1 MSGSSSTSLPSASMP
16 VELLGHAF
24 EGSQKV
30 LRRFSIDDVAVVLGS
45 GGGGGSGTNSE
56 VLEALDTL
64 GRQSVARQAQR
75 PGDSPYL
82 FTRDTAGGD
91 AINNAPL
98 APSEVGFDDD
108 GDIVRVAGADLIA
121 TRYMLS
127 LEPGRN
133 YRTRFVFRR
142 RVNPVDPSG
151 DTVQIGVFWYDQ
163 ARNALAGASQFTII
177 ENVPNVTTGSGRV
190 TREKAISRDGG
201 SGVLVPPAGA
211 RYARPYI
218 QTFGSTPQ
226 TDFEV
231 LGIQDVTDLNL
242 YAPDVSVFDSR
253 VTALETIDAGDR
265 LDLLESEVST
275 PLRRGFNTRSDAIAA
290 TIAPSIDTIETFGFT
305 SIGDGGARN
314 YKRAAS
320 EPVSSDKLQSD
331 DGAWWEV
338 FDDGHYL
345 KAEADAK
352 LAAGVLNGTQS
363 PVSENFGVTPAQNRD
378 TITLLGTAKTL
389 SYGAAIN
396 YLAGHFNLVVNR
408 TDSIQKI
415 TNTEGEFVP
424 FDLWPGQTC
433 AIFKASGVW
442 RVSRPNRYLAPAPG
456 IKIYVNHSTGSNAND
471 GLVTG
476 RAKATIQAA
485 YEAIAFHVDC
495 NGYGPTIEVLTP
507 DFTEAGIAITYPL
520 TGYHVSYLVG
530 VQNNPTARVWHV
542 PANQIGLQAR
552 DFCAIIVDG
561 FTLVADGTGATGFQA
576 AQHGVVDEW
585 NIRWGTFSGGYHMWS
600 YSGGSIGAVPGAYRS
615 IAGGANAHL
624 FSTGGD
630 FRFEGVTTLLE
641 AGLSFTVGFLYG
653 VGGGRTSVSGW
664 TFTGA
669 TPVSVGSTYQFT
681 LDGAH
686 SVALNGQRLPG
697 VNIAGGGG
705 RIRCG
710 GYATGIKKDGDA
722 NVYRMYNATGEYVQ
736 SDISST
742 IFASG

>member
-30 LRRFSIDDVAVVLGS
+30 LRRFSIDDVAAVLGS

-190 TREKAISRDGG
+190 TREKTISRDGG

-218 QTFGSTPQ
+218 QTFGATPQ

-231 LGIQDVTDLNL
+231 IGIQDVTDLNL

-275 PLRRGFNTRSDAIAA
+275 PLRRGFNTRSDAAAA
-290 TIAPSIDTIETFGFT
+290 TIAPSIDTLETLGST
-305 SIGDGGARN
+305 SIGDGGARH

-320 EPVSSDKLQSD
+320 EPVSSDKFQSA
-331 DGAWWEV
+331 DGAWWQV

-345 KAEADAK
+345 KSEVFTKSEVGVQIAAK
-352 LAAGVLNGTQS
+352 VFNGTQRVIAANY
-363 PVSENFGVTPAQNRD
+363 PIATDDIGATINVTGINI
-378 TITLLGTAKTL
+378 TI
-389 SYGAAIN
+389 SFGAAVSYADTHYN
-396 YLAGHFNLVVNR
+396 YVANR
-408 TDSIQKI
+408 TNRVCYVANSSA
-415 TNTEGEFVP
+415 EFTQ
-424 FDLWPGQTC
+424 FKLYPGQVCIVAKMNGTWL
-433 AIFKASGVW
+433 ID
-442 RVSRPNRYLAPAPG
+442 RPGRYVTDFAG
-456 IKIYVNHSTGSNAND
+456 FTIYADENTGNDAND
-471 GLVTG
+471 GLAVG
-476 RAKATIQAA
+476 SPVTIQK
-485 YEAIAFHVDC
+485 AIRILEFEIDC
-495 NGYGPTIEVLTP
+495 AGNGPTIKVADGNFNASSIVHTFRLV
-507 DFTEAGIAITYPL
+507 
-520 TGYHVSYLVG
+520 GYHVIYMVG
-530 VQNNPTARVWHV
+530 NSGNQTACVWNV
-542 PANQIGLQAR
+542 PAGQIGLQCR
-552 DFCAIIVDG
+552 DYSGIILDG
-561 FTLVADGTGATGFQA
+561 VTMTTDGSGSTGVRASQTGII
-576 AQHGVVDEW
+576 DIW
-585 NIRWGTFSGGYHMWS
+585 NVGWGAFSGGYHMHS
-600 YSGGSIGAVPGAYRS
+600 NAGGSIGFVNGGSGR
-615 IAGGANAHL
+615 IAGGANAHCY
-624 FSTGGD
+624 STGGD
-630 FRFEGVTTLLE
+630 FQLVGYNEYLE
-641 AGLSFTVGFLYG
+641 AGLQFTLGYIYAQG
-653 VGGGRTSVSGW
+653 GGGRTEVSGL
-664 TFTGA
+664 TFTGNPTTSLDA
-669 TPVSVGSTYQFT
+669 TYQVYAADNAWVQMGGT
-681 LDGAH
+681 
-686 SVALNGQRLPG
+686 VLPG
-697 VNIAGGGG
+697 IAKASGGIAAIRGGSVTSMPGGGG
-705 RIRCG
+705 SLYSSG
-710 GYATGIKKDGDA
+710 AQ
-722 NVYRMYNATGEYVQ
+722 VQ
-736 SDISST
+736 SS
-742 IFASG
+742 